1 MNSCFIILAG
11 GESKRFKSRIPKT
24 YHVYKNKP
32 LILHSIDKAKS
43 YGKFNKIVVVIN
55 KKHRTYI
62 KDLKIKNIK
71 IITGG
76 DTRAESA
83 YLGLKSIKNFNIKNV
98 LIHDAARPNFSIKLL
113 DSLNKSLKLFD
124 CVVPAIKTHD
134 SIKQKI
140 ANKVV
145 NLKRENIYLF
155 QTPQAFN
162 YKKLYALQKNKDIDV
177 TDDASLFIRAEKKI
191 KIIKGE
197 VNNNKITVN
206 SDIRKDDSMKYGL
219 GFDVHRLVPNKKLYL
234 GGIKIP
240 SPVGTLGHSDGDP
253 VLHAVTDAIL
263 GACSM
268 GDIGE
273 KFSDKNKKFKNIRS
287 TIILDK
293 IVKQVRANGYI
304 INNLDINIIT
314 QKPKIQKH
322 KKLITNCISKI
333 CKILP
338 SQINIKGKTTEKLG
352 VIGKEKAIACEVIA
366 SVIKND

>member
-1 MNSCFIILAG
+1 
-11 GESKRFKSRIPKT
+11 
-24 YHVYKNKP
+24 
-32 LILHSIDKAKS
+32 
-43 YGKFNKIVVVIN
+43 
-55 KKHRTYI
+55 
-62 KDLKIKNIK
+62 
-71 IITGG
+71 
-76 DTRAESA
+76 
-83 YLGLKSIKNFNIKNV
+83 
-98 LIHDAARPNFSIKLL
+98 
-113 DSLNKSLKLFD
+113 
-124 CVVPAIKTHD
+124 
-134 SIKQKI
+134 
-140 ANKVV
+140 
-145 NLKRENIYLF
+145 IYLF

-162 YKKLYALQKNKDIDV
+162 YKKLYALQKNKDIEV

-206 SDIRKDDSMKYGL
+206 SDIRKDDSIKYGL

-273 KFSDKNKKFKNIRS
+273 KFSDKNKKYKNIRS
-287 TIILDK
+287 TILLDK
-293 IVKQVRANGYI
+293 VVKQIEVNGYI
-304 INNLDINIIT
+304 INNLDINIIA
-314 QKPKIQKH
+314 QKPKIKKY
-322 KKLITNCISKI
+322 KKLIINCISKLCRI
-333 CKILP
+333 SP

-352 VIGKEKAIACEVIA
+352 VIGKGKAIACEVIA